1 MNDDMAKCMPVTQR
15 CKDELLCT
23 RQRALSA
30 DVELQ
35 RRRSGRED
43 LSSDEHGAPRYR
55 YMSQGIQTWCQVCC
69 CRGVIGPEDMASPD
83 SANELAGQPSECRVR
98 ALLQTVEVD
107 SRRRN
112 GIDKQAGGR
121 RGHLGYS
128 KVRTS

>member
-1 MNDDMAKCMPVTQR
+1 MAKCMPVTQR

-23 RQRALSA
+23 RPEGLVGGCGA
-30 DVELQ
+30 LQ

-55 YMSQGIQTWCQVCC
+55 YMSQGIQAWCQVCC

-83 SANELAGQPSECRVR
+83 SANEQAGQPGECRVR
-98 ALLQTVEVD
+98 ALLKTVEVD

-112 GIDKQAGGR
+112 GIDRQAGGR
-121 RGHLGYS
+121 RWGRHLGDS

>member
-1 MNDDMAKCMPVTQR
+1 MNDDMTKCMPVTQR

-55 YMSQGIQTWCQVCC
+55 YMSQGTQARCQVCR
-69 CRGVIGPEDMASPD
+69 RGIIGPEDKVSPD
-83 SANELAGQPSECRVR
+83 SADE
-98 ALLQTVEVD
+98 
-107 SRRRN
+107 
-112 GIDKQAGGR
+112 QAG
-121 RGHLGYS
+121 
-128 KVRTS
+128 